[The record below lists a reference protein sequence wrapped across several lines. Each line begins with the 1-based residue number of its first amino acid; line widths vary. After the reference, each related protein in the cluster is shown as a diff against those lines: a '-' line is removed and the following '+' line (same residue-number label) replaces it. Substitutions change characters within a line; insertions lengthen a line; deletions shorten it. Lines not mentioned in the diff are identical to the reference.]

1 MTQAPMEVLVNKSY
15 LFLRTNQIQNS
26 DIAIARSEKKKKKIE
41 EESGSESEGMNIE
54 LEQFS
59 PSIEIK
65 ETIFISDDESQDESK
80 SNIKKFVPVKQVEDI
95 FILSDSD

>member
-1 MTQAPMEVLVNKSY
+1 MEVLVNKSY

-26 DIAIARSEKKKKKIE
+26 DIAIARSEKKKIE

-54 LEQFS
+54 LEQFL

>member
-1 MTQAPMEVLVNKSY
+1 MEVLVNKSY

-26 DIAIARSEKKKKKIE
+26 DTAIARSEKKKIE
-41 EESGSESEGMNIE
+41 EESGGESEGMNIE
-54 LEQFS
+54 LEQFL

>member
-26 DIAIARSEKKKKKIE
+26 DIAIARSEKKKIE

-54 LEQFS
+54 LEQFL

>member
-1 MTQAPMEVLVNKSY
+1 MPQAPMEVLVNKSY
-15 LFLRTNQIQNS
+15 LFLWANQIQNS
-26 DIAIARSEKKKKKIE
+26 DIAISRSEKKKKKIE

-54 LEQFS
+54 LEQFL

-95 FILSDSD
+95 FILKDSD

>member
-54 LEQFS
+54 LEQFL